1 MAFNTIDLKTL
12 TGLSHELK
20 LVGVFAYTE
29 KGVKSMK
36 FTIEGFS
43 QEYALTLQKEVLV
56 KGRKKRIKV
65 DCNDLVILRWF
76 VDFYPKMMKV
86 EIEGKQY
93 AWIKYQALLEDLPLL
108 DIKKRMLFD
117 RLQKLVDFGILSHKS
132 IKSGGSFSYYG
143 FGDNYIK
150 LVDDSFRIGVQ
161 KIADGQA
168 ENCKGVSNELPT
180 VTQETAEQIDSSIK
194 DTSIKEPSIKEGI
207 YMCEEN
213 TPETKLF
220 KIGKFNNVLISYDNI
235 SKLGVEYGQEL
246 ATEAIEYLS
255 SYINMK
261 GSYDVDH
268 YGAICHWVIDA
279 VKNKKKTT
287 KKSKAKKEPVV
298 EARSEAVADGK
309 HQNVYLTV
317 DEYYDLSQQT
327 SVNEVY
333 DAVEFLSEYLYNN
346 PNKKYAS
353 HYQAIKDWVFTAVK
367 ERRLKQQELE
377 LKEAELEQ
385 RKERIAQ
392 IEERNEQFVLSNG
405 KRISDL
411 THAEYLEKVSGEP
424 YKPTAPVYNWLEN

>member
-1 MAFNTIDLKTL
+1 
-12 TGLSHELK
+12 
-20 LVGVFAYTE
+20 
-29 KGVKSMK
+29 MK

-43 QEYALTLQKEVLV
+43 QEYALTLQKEVVV
-56 KGRKKRIKV
+56 KGKAKRIRV

-76 VDFYPKMMKV
+76 VDFYPNMMKV

-132 IKSGGSFSYYG
+132 IKSGGSYSYYG
-143 FGDNYIK
+143 FGENYMK
-150 LVDDSFRIGVQ
+150 LVDDSFRIGMQ
-161 KIADGQA
+161 KNADGSA
-168 ENCKGVSNELPT
+168 KDCKGVGNKLQT
-180 VTQETAEQIDSSIK
+180 GVQESAEQIDSSIK
-194 DTSIKEPSIKEGI
+194 DSSIKDSSIKEGI
-207 YMCEEN
+207 YMCEES
-213 TPETKLF
+213 TPETTLF
-220 KIGKFNNVLISYDNI
+220 KVGKFNNVLISYDNI

-246 ATEAIEYLS
+246 ATEAIDYLS
-255 SYINMK
+255 SYINMRK
-261 GSYDVDH
+261 EPYDVDH

-279 VKNKKKTT
+279 VKEKKKKT
-287 KKSKAKKEPVV
+287 KKAKAKKEPVV
-298 EARSEAVADGK
+298 EERSEAVADGK
-309 HQNVYLTV
+309 HQNVFLTV

-333 DAVEFLSEYLYNN
+333 DAVEFLSEYLHNN

-367 ERRLKQQELE
+367 ERRLKQEELE

-411 THAEYLEKVSGEP
+411 THAEYLERVAGEP
-424 YKPTAPVYNWLEN
+424 FKPKGPVYNWLEN